1 MQLLKTAFILLTLL
15 ALSGCESTYY
25 SAMEKLGSHKRDI
38 LVDRIEETQEAQQET
53 QQQFK
58 DALEQYQSV
67 VQFDGGDLQKM
78 YNQLNSE
85 FEDSES
91 AAEDIKEHIDSVEDV
106 AEDLFAEWEMEL
118 DLYTSAAL
126 HREGQS
132 KLTATK
138 RQYAQMLKAMR
149 KAESS
154 TKPVLDSMRD
164 QVLYLKHSLNAKA
177 IASIKGELASINA
190 DVSRLIADM
199 QTSIDEAN
207 RFIEQ
212 IKTQ

>member
-1 MQLLKTAFILLTLL
+1 MKMISQLPAILLILL
-15 ALSGCESTYY
+15 LSGCESTYY

-38 LVDRIEETQEAQQET
+38 LVDRIEETQEAQQDT

-106 AEDLFAEWEMEL
+106 AEDLFEEWETEL
-118 DLYTSAAL
+118 TLYTSASL
-126 HREGQS
+126 RREGQN

-177 IASIKGELASINA
+177 IASIQGELASINA

>member
-1 MQLLKTAFILLTLL
+1 MQLLKNAFILFTLL

-126 HREGQS
+126 RREGQS